1 MDTTAPS
8 TLPLFLPWVIGIS
21 ASGVMTPGPVTA
33 IVIAK
38 GTQSKWA
45 GLMVAIGHAIIEFP
59 LIAIIYFAVSA
70 SDFLESAGFQIALG
84 LAGGLLLIWLS
95 VGVFKAKPVSA
106 DVKTEGANRNAIMA
120 GVATTATSPYF
131 FLWWALVGVSIV
143 TGAKAF
149 GGGWMILTGGLH
161 WLFDAAWLLFIS
173 CFVFF
178 LRRFLTPGIQ
188 RGISMVCGLTLVGFG
203 VYFIYRAIELA
214 IAG

>member
-1 MDTTAPS
+1 METTAPS
-8 TLPLFLPWVIGIS
+8 TLPLFLLWVMGIS
-21 ASGVMTPGPVTA
+21 ASGVMVPGPVTA
-33 IVIAK
+33 IVISK

-45 GLMVAIGHAIIEFP
+45 GLMVALGHAVIEFP

-70 SDFLESAGFQIALG
+70 SEFLESTGFQIGLG

-95 VGVFKAKPVSA
+95 VGVFRSKPVAA
-106 DVKTEGANRNAIMA
+106 DAKVEGTHRNAFLA

-131 FLWWALVGVSIV
+131 FLWWALVGVAIV

-178 LRRFLTPGIQ
+178 LRRFLTDRIQ
-188 RGISMVCGLTLVGFG
+188 RGISVVCGLTLVGFG
-203 VYFIYRAIELA
+203 VYFIYRAIDLA

>member
-45 GLMVAIGHAIIEFP
+45 GLMVALGHAVIEFP
-59 LIAIIYFAVSA
+59 LIAIIYFTVSA
-70 SDFLESAGFQIALG
+70 SEFLKSDGVQIGLG
-84 LAGGLLLIWLS
+84 LAGGLLLLWLS
-95 VGVFKAKPVSA
+95 VGVFKAKPVDV
-106 DVKTEGANRNAIMA
+106 DVKYEGTHKNAILA

-131 FLWWALVGVSIV
+131 FLWWAIVGVAIV

-178 LRRFLTPGIQ
+178 LRRFLTAGIQ
-188 RGISMVCGLTLVGFG
+188 RRISVICGLTLVGFG

-214 IAG
+214 ASG

>member
-8 TLPLFLPWVIGIS
+8 TLPLFLLWVIGIS

-45 GLMVAIGHAIIEFP
+45 GLMVAVGHAVIEFP

-70 SDFLESAGFQIALG
+70 SEFLSSDGVQIGLG

-95 VGVFKAKPVSA
+95 VGVFRAKPVAA
-106 DVKTEGANRNAIMA
+106 DVRYEGTHKNAIIA
-120 GVATTATSPYF
+120 GVATTAISPNF
-131 FLWWALVGVSIV
+131 FLWWAIVGVAIV

-149 GGGWMILTGGLH
+149 GGGWMIVTGGIH

-173 CFVFF
+173 SFVFF
-178 LRRFLTPGIQ
+178 LRRFLTPAVQ

-203 VYFIYRAIELA
+203 AYFIYRAIELA
-214 IAG
+214 VSG